1 MENSNLIIRFKK
13 YETLSNIERSLLVS
27 ALIDQLDAWKY
38 GSNFK
43 LIQKMPKVESSLY
56 AMKNYLHGIY
66 DGFAYIDA
74 MENESVFLAK
84 YIAEVN
90 EYAKPEGR
98 DYFENTIQ
106 IRRTLNAIKQLHKE
120 IKTRVEKNSDLELS
134 ENQAHAQNF

>member
-27 ALIDQLDAWKY
+27 ALVDQLDAWKY
-38 GSNFK
+38 GENFK
-43 LIQKMPKVESSLY
+43 LIQKMEKVDSALY
-56 AMKNYLHGIY
+56 AIKNYMHGLY

-98 DYFENTIQ
+98 DHFENSVQ
-106 IRRTLNAIKQLHKE
+106 LLRTLNAIKQLHKE
-120 IKTRVEKNSDLELS
+120 IKTRVEKNSDLELT